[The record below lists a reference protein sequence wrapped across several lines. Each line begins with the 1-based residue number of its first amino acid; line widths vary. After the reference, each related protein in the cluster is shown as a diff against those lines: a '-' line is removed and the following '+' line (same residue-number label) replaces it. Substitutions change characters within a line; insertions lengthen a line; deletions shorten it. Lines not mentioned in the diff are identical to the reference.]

1 MMETNCLLIGVRVC
15 LHFVKSNQASVM
27 TFSMIRNSPG
37 SLSIVTVFIFFS
49 LCWLSGE
56 VTNIAIVCL
65 FIFNALVG
73 GAKISQP
80 SVYFG
85 SIAALGVIAFTISL
99 LFESVR
105 GSAIVMVP
113 LLFMIILLYCVIG
126 YFSGYFIMLIWARI
140 KRQVKV

>member
-1 MMETNCLLIGVRVC
+1 
-15 LHFVKSNQASVM
+15 M
-27 TFSMIRNSPG
+27 TLSMIRNSPG
-37 SLSIVTVFIFFS
+37 SLSIATVVIFFS

-56 VTNIAIVCL
+56 VTSIAIACL

-85 SIAALGVIAFTISL
+85 GIAALGVVAFTISL

-113 LLFMIILLYCVIG
+113 FLFMIILLYCVIG
-126 YFSGYFIMLIWARI
+126 YFSGNFIMFVWTRI
-140 KRQVKV
+140 TRQSKVKP

>member
-1 MMETNCLLIGVRVC
+1 MGDHPLTIALC
-15 LHFVKSNQASVM
+15 VM
-27 TFSMIRNSPG
+27 KLSMIRNSAG
-37 SLSIVTVFIFFS
+37 SLSIATVVIFCS

-56 VTNIAIVCL
+56 INSIVIACL
-65 FIFNALVG
+65 FVFSALVG

-85 SIAALGVIAFTISL
+85 GIAALGVVAFMISM

-113 LLFMIILLYCVIG
+113 FLFTIILLYCVIG
-126 YFSGYFIMLIWARI
+126 YFSGYFIMSIWTRI
-140 KRQVKV
+140 TRQSKVKP

>member
-1 MMETNCLLIGVRVC
+1 MKL
-15 LHFVKSNQASVM
+15 NQASVM
-27 TFSMIRNSPG
+27 TLSMIRNSPG
-37 SLSIVTVFIFFS
+37 SLCIATVFIFFS

-56 VTNIAIVCL
+56 VSNIAIACL

-85 SIAALGVIAFTISL
+85 GIAALGVVAFTISL
-99 LFESVR
+99 LFESVQ
-105 GSAIVMVP
+105 GSAIFMVP
-113 LLFMIILLYCVIG
+113 LLFIIVLLYCVIG

-140 KRQVKV
+140 RGQSKVEP